1 MRKFGGKPSKYRA
14 KKTVVD
20 DITFDSIA
28 EAKRY
33 HELKLLERAGV
44 IKNLQLQVSYTL
56 RAGGKE
62 LKIKSEG
69 FPNGRVVRYVADFVY
84 VENNKF
90 IIEDVKGMITP
101 VYRLKKAIMES
112 MGYEIREY
120 KRKGR

>member
-1 MRKFGGKPSKYRA
+1 
-14 KKTVVD
+14 
-20 DITFDSIA
+20 
-28 EAKRY
+28 
-33 HELKLLERAGV
+33 V